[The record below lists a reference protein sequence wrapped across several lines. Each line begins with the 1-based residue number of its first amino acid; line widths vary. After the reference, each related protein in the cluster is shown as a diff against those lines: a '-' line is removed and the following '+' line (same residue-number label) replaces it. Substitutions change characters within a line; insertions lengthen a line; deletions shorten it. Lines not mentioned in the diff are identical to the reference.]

1 MVDLTTSKWWPI
13 LFPLVPILIGAGTAY
28 FNIFIDSQREF
39 RERIS
44 LKRQIL
50 TEQLATKLATLLN
63 HLRNITDDQVLRG
76 DGREE
81 ADLVGDYSQELIRS
95 FRIFHRMDLILFW
108 VRFSYMALF
117 VTTAIGL
124 LGFLFSIF
132 IPELRLAISY
142 GVVVVVVL
150 QILTVS
156 FIFLAAQRLET
167 YETVG

>member
-1 MVDLTTSKWWPI
+1 
-13 LFPLVPILIGAGTAY
+13 
-28 FNIFIDSQREF
+28 
-39 RERIS
+39 
-44 LKRQIL
+44 
-50 TEQLATKLATLLN
+50 
-63 HLRNITDDQVLRG
+63 
-76 DGREE
+76 
-81 ADLVGDYSQELIRS
+81 
-95 FRIFHRMDLILFW
+95 
-108 VRFSYMALF
+108 MALF